1 VKRTVLAAFTDA
13 LLLPVTAA
21 GAGLVLLNPQR
32 WTGTEQ
38 RSEGRNEALGYARE
52 LSGEAIF
59 EVGDDDDAPPV
70 PAPDGAK
77 APADEEQLDRLL
89 SLDVALALIQAARAP
104 LARLDVF
111 GGYPAPHGLR
121 VRDARAE
128 LFVLLLQALD
138 GRHLAPGFAEAR
150 RRMAAYKVDEGAEV
164 GALVGFF
171 ELAHVGDTIASMV
184 DVFFDREIVRPSLFL
199 RMGHA
204 LTATQAKH
212 IDRTDFLNAAV
223 REKRRFEGA
232 LDDAVAAGLNAGTD
246 VLMAQVRRPPL
257 PACAAALT

>member
-32 WTGTEQ
+32 WTGAEQ

-70 PAPDGAK
+70 SAPDAAK
-77 APADEEQLDRLL
+77 VPADEEQLDRLL

-150 RRMAAYKVDEGAEV
+150 RRMAAYKVGEAGEEV

-184 DVFFDREIVRPSLFL
+184 DVFFDREIVRPSLFFM
-199 RMGHA
+199 RA
-204 LTATQAKH
+204 
-212 IDRTDFLNAAV
+212 
-223 REKRRFEGA
+223 GA
-232 LDDAVAAGLNAGTD
+232 G
-246 VLMAQVRRPPL
+246 
-257 PACAAALT
+257 